1 MMDLSFSNDQLMVRN
16 MAREFALK
24 ELEPRAAEIDEKG
37 EFPHETIKKMAEL
50 GMLGMT
56 VPEKYGGA
64 QFDFLSLAIA
74 VEEISKGCGST
85 GVITAV
91 HNSLSCWPIVNWGT
105 DAQKEQYLPRMAM
118 GELLGAF
125 GLTEPNAGTDPA
137 AMETTAVLK
146 GDKYILNGSK
156 RFITNG
162 GVAGIFIVFA
172 KTTPEKGTKGIS
184 AFLVEKSFPGF
195 SLGKHENL
203 LGLRGTANCE
213 LMFDDCE
220 VPKANVL
227 GELNSGFKVA
237 LGTLDVS
244 RIDIGAQAVGI
255 AQAALEK
262 SIAYS
267 KERKQFGKPIC
278 EFQMIQAKLADM
290 ATRILAARL
299 LVYFA
304 AHQKDSGKPRFSQ
317 ESAMCKLFAAET
329 AVAVTREAVQV
340 YGGYGYTKD
349 YPVERYFRDAK
360 CMEIYEGTSEVQR
373 IVIARNLLG

>member
-1 MMDLSFSNDQLMVRN
+1 MDLSFSNDQLMVRN

-37 EFPHETIKKMAEL
+37 EFPHDTIKKMAEL

-56 VPEKYGGA
+56 IPEKYGGA

-105 DAQKEQYLPRMAM
+105 ESQKEQYLPRMAT

-172 KTTPEKGTKGIS
+172 KTAPELGTKGIS
-184 AFLVEKSFPGF
+184 AFLVEKGFPGF

-227 GELNSGFKVA
+227 GDVNGGFKVA

-262 SIAYS
+262 SITYS

-290 ATRILAARL
+290 ATRIVAARM

>member
-1 MMDLSFSNDQLMVRN
+1 MDLSFSNDQLMVRN

>member
-1 MMDLSFSNDQLMVRN
+1 MELSFSNDQVMVRN
-16 MAREFALK
+16 MAKEFATK
-24 ELEPRAAEIDEKG
+24 ELEPRAAEVDEKG
-37 EFPHETIKKMAEL
+37 EFPHDSIKKMAEL
-50 GMLGMT
+50 GLLSMT
-56 VPEKYGGA
+56 IPEKYGGA
-64 QFDFLSLAIA
+64 GFDFTSLAIA
-74 VEEISKGCGST
+74 IEEISRACGST
-85 GVITAV
+85 GVICAV
-91 HNSLSCWPIVNWGT
+91 HNSLAAWPIVNWGT
-105 DAQKEQYLPRMAM
+105 DAQKEKYLPRMAT

-125 GLTEPNAGTDPA
+125 GLTEPNAGSDPA

-162 GVAGIFIVFA
+162 GVAGLFIVFA
-172 KTTPEKGTKGIS
+172 RTDPAAGTRGITGFIVERNAKGFT
-184 AFLVEKSFPGF
+184 
-195 SLGKHENL
+195 LGKHENL

-220 VPKANVL
+220 VPVENVL
-227 GELNSGFKVA
+227 GKVGEGFKVA

-262 SIAYS
+262 AITYS

-278 EFQMIQAKLADM
+278 EFEMIQAKLAEM
-290 ATRILAARL
+290 ATAITAARY
-299 LVYFA
+299 LVYYA
-304 AHQKDSGKPRFSQ
+304 AHQKDSGKTRFNQ

-329 AVAVTREAVQV
+329 AVTVTREAVQI

-349 YPVERYFRDAK
+349 YPVERYYRDAK
-360 CMEIYEGTSEVQR
+360 CMEIYEGTSEVQK
-373 IVIARNLLG
+373 IVIARTLLG

>member
-1 MMDLSFSNDQLMVRN
+1 MELSFSNDQVMVRN
-16 MAREFALK
+16 MAKEFATK
-24 ELEPRAAEIDEKG
+24 ELEPRAAEVDEKG
-37 EFPHETIKKMAEL
+37 EFPHDSIKKMAEL
-50 GMLGMT
+50 GLLSMT
-56 VPEKYGGA
+56 IPEKYGGA
-64 QFDFLSLAIA
+64 GFDFTSLAIA
-74 VEEISKGCGST
+74 IEEISRACGST
-85 GVITAV
+85 GVICAV
-91 HNSLSCWPIVNWGT
+91 HNSLAAWPIVNWGT
-105 DAQKEQYLPRMAM
+105 DAQKEKYLPRMAT

-125 GLTEPNAGTDPA
+125 GLTEPNAGSDPA

-162 GVAGIFIVFA
+162 GVAGLFIVFA
-172 KTTPEKGTKGIS
+172 RTDPAAGTRGITGFIVERNAKGFT
-184 AFLVEKSFPGF
+184 
-195 SLGKHENL
+195 LGKHENL

-220 VPKANVL
+220 VPVENVL
-227 GELNSGFKVA
+227 GKVGEGFKVA

-262 SIAYS
+262 AIAYS

-278 EFQMIQAKLADM
+278 EFEMIQAKLAEM
-290 ATRILAARL
+290 ATAITAARY
-299 LVYFA
+299 LVYYA
-304 AHQKDSGKPRFSQ
+304 AHQKDSGKTRFNQ

-329 AVAVTREAVQV
+329 AVNVTREAVQI

-349 YPVERYFRDAK
+349 YPVERYYRDAK
-360 CMEIYEGTSEVQR
+360 CMEIYEGTSEVQK
-373 IVIARNLLG
+373 IVIARTLLG

>member
-1 MMDLSFSNDQLMVRN
+1 MDLSFSNDQLMVRN

-56 VPEKYGGA
+56 IPEKYGGA

-74 VEEISKGCGST
+74 VEEISRGCGST

-105 DAQKEQYLPRMAM
+105 DAQKEQYLPRMAT

-172 KTTPEKGTKGIS
+172 KTAPELGTKGIS
-184 AFLVEKSFPGF
+184 AFLVEKGFPGF

-227 GELNSGFKVA
+227 GEVNGGFKVA

-244 RIDIGAQAVGI
+244 RIDIGAQSVGI

-290 ATRILAARL
+290 ATNILAARL
-299 LVYFA
+299 LVYYA

-317 ESAMCKLFAAET
+317 ESAMAKLFAAET
-329 AVAVTREAVQV
+329 AVAVTREAIQV